1 MLSAG
6 VVAVLAAI
14 ASAVPA
20 FAGTA
25 SPSTASASPSA
36 SPSSSTGSPTGSTG
50 STATPSGAPTASGPA
65 PTASSTG
72 ASSGSGTASAAPS
85 SSSSSSPTSTAV
97 RPKTAPGVTGVV
109 YAVLPHPDD
118 EFQVWSQV
126 QQTPDLFKVFV
137 LLTHGEESSNCDPD
151 LPGYDRG
158 AEPAPEPLP
167 QGKWTPSCEAARLDS
182 WRGFFTDMA
191 ATDPS
196 VPAAFTDRG
205 EVGRLTA
212 GRSTPV
218 CRVDATPGTCAS
230 RDRSAHLW
238 TDDGGRGAL
247 LVFDLGDRDLT
258 REEVVWAVE
267 AVRDNRSRLGID
279 PALPSRGVV
288 GAYYD
293 EVTATGFRYPHP
305 DHRAVAEALSGTD
318 LRLGPQLG
326 ATAADDP
333 RVSVTAAVSDE
344 AVTSA
349 FGWGG
354 CTGSHARRYGW
365 LWHAD
370 ADPQTGGPEQCF
382 QVDRGGQRRL
392 FSRMQYFWRD
402 FAPAASSTATAE
414 AAR

>member
-1 MLSAG
+1 M
-6 VVAVLAAI
+6 
-14 ASAVPA
+14 
-20 FAGTA
+20 
-25 SPSTASASPSA
+25 
-36 SPSSSTGSPTGSTG
+36 
-50 STATPSGAPTASGPA
+50 
-65 PTASSTG
+65 
-72 ASSGSGTASAAPS
+72 
-85 SSSSSSPTSTAV
+85 
-97 RPKTAPGVTGVV
+97 TGVV

-126 QQTPDLFKVFV
+126 EQTPDLFKVFV

-151 LPGYDRG
+151 LPGWDRG
-158 AEPAPEPLP
+158 VEAAPDVLP
-167 QGKWTPSCEAARLDS
+167 QGKWTDSCEQARLDS

-191 ATDPS
+191 ATDSS
-196 VPAAFTDRG
+196 VPARFTDRG
-205 EVGRLTA
+205 EVSRLV
-212 GRSTPV
+212 GSRSTPV
-218 CRVDATPGTCAS
+218 CRVDATPGTCAR

-247 LVFDLGDRDLT
+247 VVFDLGDRDLT
-258 REEVVWAVE
+258 RDEVVWAVE
-267 AVRDNRSRLGID
+267 SVRDNRSRLGID
-279 PALPSRGVV
+279 PTLPSRGVV

-305 DHRAVAEALSGTD
+305 DHRAVADALSSTD

-333 RVSVTAAVSDE
+333 RVRVTTAVSDQ

-354 CTGSHARRYGW
+354 CTGAHARHYGW

-370 ADPQTGGPEQCF
+370 VDPATGGPEQCF
-382 QVDRGGQRRL
+382 QVDRGGQPRL
-392 FSRMQYFWRD
+392 FSRMQYFWRE
-402 FAPAASSTATAE
+402 FAPAASSTSTAE